1 MTEKT
6 RRSNETKPY
15 EFDFFDPLF
24 RVFFRVLV
32 LIVIIAVFFAAILS
46 IISIPFMYYN
56 NPFWNLFGAL
66 VAVLFALWI
75 LSWFFGRRYNYRV
88 YAWHSRWSGQSNAEE
103 ILKARYAKGEIS
115 KKEFEDRMK
124 ELTRFH

>member
-1 MTEKT
+1 MAAKT
-6 RRSNETKPY
+6 YKDDKTKPY

-75 LSWFFGRRYNYRV
+75 LSWFFGRRYNYKM
-88 YAWHSRWSGQSNAEE
+88 YGWHSRWPGSSNAEE

-115 KKEFEDRMK
+115 KREFEEKLK
-124 ELTRFH
+124 ELMRFH